1 MTLFVTG
8 GAGFIGSEF
17 IRQAI
22 QKHRIINFDKLTYA
36 GNLDNLASVASNAG
50 YSLVVGDI
58 CDAPAVAAALP
69 ENCDAIVHF
78 AAESHVDRSILSADE
93 FVRTNVVGTQ
103 VMLDVARHRKAG
115 RFLHISTDEV
125 GGDMPPDGW
134 FREEDRLNPSSPYA
148 ASKTAA
154 EHFVRAAAH
163 TFGLDA
169 LVTRTSNNYGPYQFP
184 EKLLPLAIS
193 NALEDRPIPVYG
205 DGLQVRD
212 WVHVADNCSALLAVL
227 ERGRS
232 GETYH
237 IGGGHP
243 LKNIEVLKL
252 LLKILGKPESLLT
265 SVTDR
270 LGHDR
275 RWRSISARPRE
286 NWDGVRR
293 FRSKKGLRATVN
305 WYRDNTEWVRRCR
318 SGEDIAHIT
327 KRCTESARPAQ
338 GVSDARIWLGRA
350 DDSDRIRLDRMQ
362 FGSGEESG
370 IASSAAGERQY
381 RAIAPAEPHQRQGGA
396 EPFTRDGRSAGRND
410 RRVRCRWCEIPTLHY

>member
-1 MTLFVTG
+1 VKTLFVTG

-22 QKHRIINFDKLTYA
+22 SRYRIINFDKLTYA
-36 GNLDNLASVASNAG
+36 GNLDNLSPVAGNTGYALAKGDVCNA
-50 YSLVVGDI
+50 
-58 CDAPAVAAALP
+58 AAVAQALP
-69 ENCDAIVHF
+69 EGCDAVVHF
-78 AAESHVDRSILSADE
+78 AAESHVDRSILSAEE
-93 FVRTNVVGTQ
+93 FVLTNVLGTQ
-103 VMLDVARHRKAG
+103 VMLDVARHRKVK

-134 FREEDRLNPSSPYA
+134 FEEDSPLRPNSPYA

-163 TFGLDA
+163 TFGLDV

-205 DGLQVRD
+205 DGMQVRD
-212 WVHVADNCSALLAVL
+212 WVHVADNCRALLAVV

-237 IGGGHP
+237 IGGGSP
-243 LKNIEVLKL
+243 LANIDVLKL

-275 RWRSISARPRE
+275 RYAVDFAKTTRE
-286 NWDGVRR
+286 LGWLPEIP
-293 FRSKKGLRATVN
+293 FEQGLRATVE
-305 WYRDNTEWVRRCR
+305 WYRDNSEWVRRCR
-318 SGEDIAHIT
+318 SGEY
-327 KRCTESARPAQ
+327 
-338 GVSDARIWLGRA
+338 RA
-350 DDSDRIRLDRMQ
+350 YYEQMY
-362 FGSGEESG
+362 
-370 IASSAAGERQY
+370 GERE
-381 RAIAPAEPHQRQGGA
+381 ATATTI
-396 EPFTRDGRSAGRND
+396 
-410 RRVRCRWCEIPTLHY
+410 